1 MVEGPGDKL
10 SGLRSRAG
18 VTVVGGHV
26 RPDGSRDVLAY
37 LDDGLHEALVAEG
50 LQITVLGRITAG
62 RIGFRA

>member
-26 RPDGSRDVLAY
+26 RRMAAGMCWPTSTTGYTTRWSPRDCRSRC
-37 LDDGLHEALVAEG
+37 
-50 LQITVLGRITAG
+50 
-62 RIGFRA
+62 